1 MAAIPS
7 GVHRWRILLTSSL
20 VLFLLDFGFYLT
32 IPAQTS
38 IFEGIICAQ
47 YHAEGNCKA
56 TPVQSELAFIN
67 GWKDTF
73 DALPGIL
80 LSIPYGVLAD
90 RIGRKPCLLLCL
102 IGLLLGEFW
111 TRIVCFW
118 PQTLS
123 LRLVWL
129 SGAFRV
135 LGGGDMVTSS
145 LVCVIVADSFA
156 NEDQATALF
165 QLTSVILV
173 AEMLAIPLGGALMEW
188 SSPWVAFTLGLG
200 IFALGIPLA
209 AFLIPETLP
218 VPFEN
223 SEEEEREG
231 PEDGDKRSLKTSLSL
246 FISSTRFITQ
256 QNILLALLLFLVSS
270 LGRQSTS
277 LMLQY
282 SSTRYN
288 WAFSRASLFLSV
300 RGFVTLSAFLLV
312 MPALSR
318 LITKKTTL
326 SALHKDQR
334 LSQLSGILL
343 SIGLAMIALAAIPAW
358 YITGLVISALGAG
371 FFVFARSLVTQLV
384 TPAQR
389 STLYAAIAVMQSVG
403 SLVAGPLLASLF
415 RAGLTM
421 GRDKMGLP
429 FLVAGALVFVGV
441 GAVSVIRVKDA
452 PVVCP
457 GDGEDGDYGERQAL
471 LGSA

>member
-1 MAAIPS
+1 MAPIPS

-73 DALPGIL
+73 DALP
-80 LSIPYGVLAD
+80 
-90 RIGRKPCLLLCL
+90 
-102 IGLLLGEFW
+102 EFW

-218 VPFEN
+218 APAEN
-223 SEEEEREG
+223 SEEEEEREG
-231 PEDGDKRSLKTSLSL
+231 PENGDKISLKTSLYL
-246 FISSTRFITQ
+246 FISFTRFITQ
-256 QNILLALLLFLVSS
+256 RNILLALLLFLVSS

-312 MPALSR
+312 MPALSH

-334 LSQLSGILL
+334 LAQLSGILL

-441 GAVSVIRVKDA
+441 GAVSVIRFKDA

-457 GDGEDGDYGERQAL
+457 GDGEDGNDGERQAL